1 LIEAIRHFADADV
14 CRNYLAECRWPNGIS
29 CPRKGCGSKEVWFIR
44 TRAIW
49 RCKSCRK
56 QFSVKVGTIF
66 EDSPIAL
73 DKWLPAVWLLTCST
87 KGYSSHLLAKALGVT
102 QKTAWFML
110 HRIRLAM
117 RAGNFE
123 TPMSGPVEGDTTGIG
138 GKEKKSTRPSGHIV
152 GLGMSAR
159 PWSSGCSHDT
169 DRFEGRAYPMSK
181 LRRLNV

>member
-1 LIEAIRHFADADV
+1 MKTARTLIEAIRYFADPEV
-14 CRNYLAECRWPNGIS
+14 CRNYLAECRWPNGVT
-29 CPRKGCGSKEVWFIR
+29 CPRNGCGSKEVWFIR

-138 GKEKKSTRPSGHIV
+138 GKETKQAREQAVTSWDWECRQGRGLRAARTTR
-152 GLGMSAR
+152 
-159 PWSSGCSHDT
+159 T
-169 DRFEGRAYPMSK
+169 DSREERTQ
-181 LRRLNV
+181 